1 MKEKVAIRCI
11 IGAPIGLALST
22 IITIAISLTVGM
34 DAFTRL
40 FPNELQTA
48 GRKLMQFCCRQS
60 VHYYMVRHGAEAGAL
75 YQIPSYRCVF
85 IEQRYAA

>member
-22 IITIAISLTVGM
+22 IISIAISLTVGM

-60 VHYYMVRHGAEAGAL
+60 AHYYMARHGQVLRLFWMRIIG
-75 YQIPSYRCVF
+75 VF
-85 IEQRYAA
+85 FAKQ